1 MLVVPHG
8 SRRGL
13 AVRGKLLV
21 MSSYLAVA
29 VGSAIGGMLRFALA
43 GWLMRAVGG
52 TFPWGTLAVNVA
64 GCALIGMLAVVFP
77 PEQKGFPWRLFWLP
91 GVCGGFTTFSAFGLE
106 TYELWRTGTGDRALI
121 YIGAS
126 LVLCLLA
133 VWCGISLGSRFTG
146 NSSN

>member
-1 MLVVPHG
+1 
-8 SRRGL
+8 
-13 AVRGKLLV
+13 

-43 GWLMRAVGG
+43 GWLTRAAGG
-52 TFPWGTLAVNVA
+52 NFPWGTLAVNVA
-64 GCALIGMLAVVFP
+64 GCALIGMLAVWVP
-77 PEQKGFPWRLFWLP
+77 PEPKGFPWRLFWLP

-106 TYELWRTGTGDRALI
+106 TFELWRTGTGDKALL

-126 LVLCLLA
+126 LVLCLVA
-133 VWCGISLGSRFTG
+133 VWCGLSLGSRFTG

>member
-1 MLVVPHG
+1 MVGMLVVG
-8 SRRGL
+8 RG
-13 AVRGKLLV
+13 APGRGKLLF

-43 GWLMRAVGG
+43 GWLMRVVGG
-52 TFPWGTLAVNVA
+52 NFPWGTLAVNVA
-64 GCALIGMLAVVFP
+64 GCALIGMLTVWFP
-77 PEQKGFPWRLFWLP
+77 PEPKGFPWRLFWLP

-106 TYELWRTGTGDRALI
+106 TFELWRTGTGDRAFI

-133 VWCGISLGSRFTG
+133 VWCGIGLGSRFTG

>member
-1 MLVVPHG
+1 
-8 SRRGL
+8 
-13 AVRGKLLV
+13 

-43 GWLMRAVGG
+43 GWLMRTAGG
-52 TFPWGTLAVNVA
+52 SFPWGTLAVNIA
-64 GCALIGMLAVVFP
+64 GCALIGMLSVWVP

-106 TYELWRTGTGDRALI
+106 TIELWRTGTSDKALI
-121 YIGAS
+121 YIAAPV
-126 LVLCLLA
+126 VLCLLA
-133 VWCGISLGSRFTG
+133 VCCGITLGSRFTG